1 MGPFVRDFVEKHSP
15 WEGTASELLTAL
27 ETLAHGGVTTGG
39 VTMQVPKVGSDVTK
53 QKAWPKNGRALSN
66 ILRRLAPTL
75 RAVGVDV
82 QLGDGAG
89 RTPGTGKRLIKLTTL
104 TPQPPASH
112 GRVQGTI

>member
-1 MGPFVRDFVEKHSP
+1 
-15 WEGTASELLTAL
+15 
-27 ETLAHGGVTTGG
+27 
-39 VTMQVPKVGSDVTK
+39 MQAPKAGSDVTK

-82 QLGDGAG
+82 QLGHGAG
-89 RTPGTGKRLIKLTTL
+89 RAPGTGKRLIMLTVQA
-104 TPQPPASH
+104 PQPPSSH